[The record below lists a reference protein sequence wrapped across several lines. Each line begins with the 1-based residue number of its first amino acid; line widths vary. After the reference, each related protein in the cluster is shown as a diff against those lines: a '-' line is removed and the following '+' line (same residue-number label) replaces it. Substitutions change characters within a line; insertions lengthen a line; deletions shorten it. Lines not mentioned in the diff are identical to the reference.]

1 MTSNPPA
8 ASHGDRVP
16 GTCKRP
22 GCGNV
27 TPVQDR
33 GRTRVFCSDDCARR
47 YHNDARLPAAAAQLP
62 ADSSADPLT
71 ALDTLIRQAAALTR
85 TAREQAAGLD
95 PARVRAQIADAEAT
109 RRRAEAAAVTA
120 GARAAEAA
128 AETQALAEALD
139 AAREDTRAA
148 RADAEAARAQA
159 RASAAAAEQ
168 AAADAADRISAAQ
181 ASAAAQ
187 VTAARTETD
196 RSSSPRR
203 SRGRPR
209 PPGRSRRPRRDSQCP
224 SPHYQCE
231 LESSGVVPGQ
241 ALART
246 LKGGWGRCQQAA
258 TRRRQANR
266 SAPDVRFL

>member
-109 RRRAEAAAVTA
+109 RARQAEADARAETASVLLRTINVNLRVRASSQARHLRERSRAVGAGVNKRQRGGGRRTVQHQMSAFCRARPRVRATA
-120 GARAAEAA
+120 TCRSGHFGQCRGAR
-128 AETQALAEALD
+128 LWSFSLLSCGD
-139 AAREDTRAA
+139 
-148 RADAEAARAQA
+148 
-159 RASAAAAEQ
+159 
-168 AAADAADRISAAQ
+168 
-181 ASAAAQ
+181 
-187 VTAARTETD
+187 
-196 RSSSPRR
+196 
-203 SRGRPR
+203 
-209 PPGRSRRPRRDSQCP
+209 
-224 SPHYQCE
+224 
-231 LESSGVVPGQ
+231 VP
-241 ALART
+241 
-246 LKGGWGRCQQAA
+246 
-258 TRRRQANR
+258 
-266 SAPDVRFL
+266 